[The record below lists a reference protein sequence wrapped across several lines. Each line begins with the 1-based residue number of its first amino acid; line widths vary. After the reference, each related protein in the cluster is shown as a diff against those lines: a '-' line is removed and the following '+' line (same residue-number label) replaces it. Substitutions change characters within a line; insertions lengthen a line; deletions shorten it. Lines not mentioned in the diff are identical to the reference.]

1 MVSKKWGCP
10 ERGSRMVD
18 FNINIM
24 FAMPACLNQLAFSTC
39 APGELS
45 SSPEGLNPDTREW
58 ITLLIVDSV
67 KLLAP

>member
-1 MVSKKWGCP
+1 
-10 ERGSRMVD
+10 MVD